1 MDTFRWQKALRFV
14 LLTFL
19 FSWGLA
25 ALFILLNRDSPVM
38 PYTALAVVY
47 MFMPMLAAIILT
59 KIKDKGSLKRLGL
72 SFRLN
77 RYFVLAWLFPVLL
90 LFITIGINLLFPNV
104 SFDPSLEGIV
114 ERTTGQLSEG
124 ARQLALS
131 QLEQYPIHP
140 FWLGLI
146 SGLLAGATINALV
159 AFGEEYG
166 WRGYLLD
173 VLEPLGFWKASLII
187 GLIWGIWHA
196 PMILFFGHNYPV
208 HRLAGVGM
216 MVIFCILLSFFHTYV
231 RLKSG
236 SVIAASILHGTLNAL
251 AGLPLL
257 VIQGGNDLTNGL
269 TGLAGFIALFL
280 LTIPLIWGCRKSLQ
294 KTQM

>member
-294 KTQM
+294 KTQI